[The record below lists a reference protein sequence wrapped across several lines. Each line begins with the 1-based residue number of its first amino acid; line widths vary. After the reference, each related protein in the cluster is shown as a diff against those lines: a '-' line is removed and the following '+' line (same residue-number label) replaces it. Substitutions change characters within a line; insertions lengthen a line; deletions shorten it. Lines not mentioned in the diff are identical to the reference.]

1 MAILICWLL
10 KYKIT
15 LFKQNHTKIKNY
27 ISKESSKLILIM
39 IPNLLWKKEIPL
51 IKSFKIL
58 KKAKGMKVIIKV
70 DQTAG
75 ESKSHQREEEEE
87 IQMKNQEKSLNLFHL
102 QGKRKRGIWTNWQI
116 KRPSWYQWTAYK
128 KEKNLKKT

>member
-1 MAILICWLL
+1 
-10 KYKIT
+10 
-15 LFKQNHTKIKNY
+15 
-27 ISKESSKLILIM
+27 
-39 IPNLLWKKEIPL
+39 
-51 IKSFKIL
+51 
-58 KKAKGMKVIIKV
+58 MKVIIKV

-116 KRPSWYQWTAYK
+116 KRPS
-128 KEKNLKKT
+128 